1 MARNF
6 GRVNVSITASTGGLT
21 AGLAR
26 AAKQLQGFGSTAARL
41 SGLNAVNSAFGG
53 MAKSVASSL
62 NPVRLL
68 TGALRSLVGQA
79 LLIAGIAA
87 PFIALT
93 RAASSLD
100 QISKDAKRLGL
111 ATAEL
116 QNLTQ
121 VAEEAGIGGGQ
132 LVGIL
137 TRLQRS
143 TVALGQGSK
152 SATAAFANLGLTTQ
166 DLAGLSAQDQ
176 FALIAQRIMALPTE
190 AERAAAA
197 FAIFGRQ
204 GATAMGFI
212 EAAAG
217 GAVAEMA
224 MLRDSLG
231 VNLTNEQGAE
241 IERMNDMLGRVG
253 MVAGGFFN
261 QLLAGIAPT
270 IADVATR
277 MTEFFASNESGF
289 SLAGAAA
296 DTFNSVLLAIEPAFT
311 ALYGFIQ
318 EVAPLAQVA
327 FQLIGQAFTVVK
339 DLFMAGVTQLNAIFA
354 GFFGETAGG
363 FKSSNTVAMVFANA
377 LRMVAGTVTFLYGA
391 FQVLFSIFAKLE
403 QVFSNFISFI
413 SGGLAGVLNRF
424 ADAAERAGLTSLAES
439 LRTGA
444 GSAQSFSDA
453 AASQAQGW
461 GEAASTAFQNGMDNM
476 TNPFAQFD
484 SAMAAAQAAR
494 GETESKRVV
503 KTAGDAGDK
512 IKRAIAL
519 STKELKAIVAGT
531 AAGETFRNNIL
542 RGADPR
548 ISGVDAAKETAD
560 NTEEM
565 VDQLDA
571 LPDQLASAMGGGL
584 GLATIGV

>member
-93 RAASSLD
+93 KAASSLD

-241 IERMNDMLGRVG
+241 IERMNDMLGRMG
-253 MVAGGFFN
+253 MVASGFFN
-261 QLLAGIAPT
+261 QFLAGVAPV
-270 IADVATR
+270 IADVANR
-277 MTEFFASNESGF
+277 MTQFFANNQSGF
-289 SLAGAAA
+289 SLAGTAAK
-296 DTFNSVLLAIEPAFT
+296 TFNTVLLSIEPAFT

-318 EVAPLAQVA
+318 EIAPLAQVT
-327 FQLIGQAFTVVK
+327 FELMGTAFTVVK
-339 DLFMAGVTQLNAIFA
+339 DLFMSAVTQLNSVFA

-363 FKSSNTVAMVFANA
+363 FQSTNTVAMVFANS

-403 QVFSNFISFI
+403 QGFSNLISLI
-413 SGGLAGVLNRF
+413 SGKLSGVLNTF
-424 ADAAERAGLTSLAES
+424 ADAAERAGLTTLANS
-439 LRTGA
+439 LRSGA
-444 GSAQSFSDA
+444 RNASDFSNA
-453 AASQAQGW
+453 AADQARGW
-461 GEAASTAFQNGMDNM
+461 GEAASEAFANGIENM
-476 TNPFAQFD
+476 TNPFASFD
-484 SAMAAAQAAR
+484 SSMANAQQRA
-494 GETESKRVV
+494 GEEETKRVV
-503 KTAGDAGDK
+503 QTATTAG
-512 IKRAIAL
+512 KRVSEAIRA
-519 STKELKAIVAGT
+519 STQELKAIVVGT
-531 AAGETFRNNIL
+531 SAGETFRNNIL

-548 ISGVDAAKETAD
+548 LSGADAAKETAD
-560 NTEEM
+560 NTGEM
-565 VDQLDA
+565 VDQLED

-584 GLATIGV
+584 GLATISV